1 MTAATA
7 GVGGSTPTSDPR
19 ARIGL
24 AAVTAVALLLGVLVV
39 AQFRSRDV
47 FSRSLE
53 QETPESLTT
62 LIADLNDRNRELREE
77 IFDLRLR
84 LANAQSSVSGGR
96 GSIEEAQRQLDQ
108 LEVFS
113 GRSRVIGPGVAVS
126 IDGPFDE
133 RALSDLVNEL
143 RNAGAEAIAVNDA
156 RVGPRTWFGAGPDG
170 ALVVDG
176 TAVSGPWTVRAI
188 GAADVLRVAMTRT
201 GGIVGQFELIY
212 QRTHFTVMQQTAL
225 DLPPIRAQ

>member
-1 MTAATA
+1 MSAPAGGRAAR
-7 GVGGSTPTSDPR
+7 SS
-19 ARIGL
+19 IGL
-24 AAVTAVALLLGVLVV
+24 AAVSVVALLLGVLVV

-47 FSRSLE
+47 YSRSLE

-62 LIADLNDRNRELREE
+62 LIADLNDRNRELRQE

-84 LANAQSSVSGGR
+84 LANAQTSVSGGQ
-96 GSIEEAQRQLDQ
+96 GSIDEAQRQLAQ

-113 GRSRVIGPGVAVS
+113 GSSRVTGPGIAVS

-143 RNAGAEAIAVNDA
+143 RNAGAEAIAVNGS
-156 RVGPRTWFGAGPDG
+156 RVGPRSWFGGGPDG
-170 ALVVDG
+170 ALLVDG
-176 TAVSGPWTVRAI
+176 TAVAGPWTVRAI
-188 GAADVLRVAMTRT
+188 GAPDVLKVAMTRT

-212 QRTHFTVMQQTAL
+212 QRTRFTVTQETSL
-225 DLPPIRAQ
+225 DLPPVAAQ